1 MKIKETAFVLLFALL
16 DLVACSSFDGE
27 EDVLARYDENGYKYS
42 PTELYGSLEYMPS
55 MTPESIRI
63 VKLDYSLNPIDSF
76 EVELDSGD
84 FASKRFSV
92 ASRDYE
98 SPIVKIVTFFPLG
111 EKSKMEFPQYYH
123 LHEYNSNITL
133 NIYGAIISGRVET
146 LVRNENYSL
155 EKAKT
160 KAYDELAKALGMS
173 TDNLEQ
179 LGFYEY
185 YYDGWNR
192 ERGLFDLLPFVLCQ
206 HEISDSA
213 FYREFNELRKD
224 FAEKGTISSSI
235 KVRSAD
241 AWLSTFSLNPD
252 EKLGILYK
260 SENRDTSRNLKRLD
274 TAFFEWAY
282 DLDSAWIRSKI
293 TTIDNESSKFNGRTF
308 VYEDRHYGG
317 WRLREPIED
326 TIGTCEY
333 SYAKFV
339 EHEGLPYLCKQE
351 SFLWELQDNA
361 DTILSYKYGHC
372 DGRSVWA
379 YGKVGTVNNQMYVCS
394 CDNSDKCEWSKV
406 QSDFK
411 PAILDTPSVNVLAT
425 LRYGECKNNNG
436 EKHEMDSL
444 LVRCHSGKWLKV
456 DSLSYEMGVCNNTSN
471 IEEFGQMPNGDY
483 YWCKSYGSKKWIPCT
498 YADVKG
504 DLCNWVTVGIYKKY
518 DKQYFYCEKERWR
531 EVPEDSVY
539 KPVVED
545 IPCSRDNVDEI
556 KKYDDESFICSRI
569 VTSGKELYYWL
580 AAKD

>member
-16 DLVACSSFDGE
+16 NLVACSSFDGE

-42 PTELYGSLEYMPS
+42 PTELYGSVEYMPS

-179 LGFYEY
+179 RGFYEY

-206 HEISDSA
+206 HEIS
-213 FYREFNELRKD
+213 
-224 FAEKGTISSSI
+224 
-235 KVRSAD
+235 
-241 AWLSTFSLNPD
+241 D